1 MVVTTSRGVVWWVGV
16 ALLASCGVVLAAGA
30 QTPAPSRVDA
40 DRAAEKLNAVMSR
53 SLLTPVDAPIQRT
66 TFSDR
71 EVNAYMAHQ
80 GQADLPVGVTSAA
93 VVFGDDGRVETRAIV
108 NLDLLRAAQPRGAL
122 DPLAYVSG
130 QLEVLVVARFSASR
144 GKGVLSY
151 ESGAVKGIPLPRS
164 IVSELVTF
172 YTRTPDLPEGI
183 VLNQPFELP
192 ARIREVAVQ
201 RGSATVV
208 Q

>member
-1 MVVTTSRGVVWWVGV
+1 MVTSISSRVLRLC
-16 ALLASCGVVLAAGA
+16 LLTSAVSLAVSLGA
-30 QTPAPSRVDA
+30 QVPPLSRTEA
-40 DRAAEKLNAVMSR
+40 DRAAEKLTAVMSR
-53 SLLTPVDAPIQRT
+53 SLLAPAQGPALRT

-80 GQADLPVGVTSAA
+80 GQADLPVGVTAA
-93 VVFGDDGRVETRAIV
+93 TVTFGGDARVETRAVV
-108 NLDLLRAAQPRGAL
+108 NLDLLRAAQPRSPL

-130 QLEVLVVARFSASR
+130 QLEVLVVARFAASG

-151 ESGAVKGIPLPRS
+151 ESGAVKGIRLPRA
-164 IVSELVTF
+164 IVAELVNF
-172 YTRTPDLPEGI
+172 YTRTPDLPGGI
-183 VLNQPFELP
+183 VLDQPFDLP

-201 RGSATVV
+201 RGTATVV